1 MKGAMMKQVLLMA
14 VILHGSFAALRAQ
27 PLAGGEASVRQ
38 VKSAVAVLQTQ
49 SVASGKTAV
58 QREKGAGKAAD
69 VLQPLPAR
77 AEVKMHA
84 GVPALYVNG
93 RLTPPFA
100 YMSYF
105 GEPRYYKEAAGAGIH
120 LYNVPAYLGDQGIN
134 SSSGIKPFRQAIWL
148 APGKFDLTGLEKEMA
163 ELLEAD
169 PAAGIIIRIYLDPPV
184 WWEQQHRDG
193 VALQP
198 DGTSFRLSFSSA
210 KWRRDAG
217 NALRTLVQKLLQSP
231 YGHSLIGIHV
241 AGGSTEEWF
250 YHFKSFF
257 YDESEVRKTA
267 FRQWLRQRYHHNA
280 DALKKAWGNPA
291 ADFDN
296 ALPADISGAEKG
308 QEWSNDARFTNTLEF
323 HGETIT
329 DLIGYFCRIVK
340 EASNGTLL
348 TGAFYGYHLFVNDPR
363 RGHSALPKLLQCK
376 ELDYLSSPNDYKRVA
391 GEDWMP
397 MAAIKSLQLHGKLW
411 LAENDT
417 RTFKTTLLRE
427 RRPDVEPPGGD
438 WYAKGV
444 WIGPESPELSASLL
458 KKNLAR
464 MLAYGYGGWWFDMW
478 GGWFSDARLM
488 AVLRQGQAWFTKYPA
503 AESPQMRPQIAVVAD
518 AALQN
523 RDASFGALTGEITG
537 NRYAL
542 GKGGAPF
549 DIYLRNDMDSI
560 AAPYK
565 LVWLMGIMDMNGHEN
580 GLVKAWLAKGIA
592 VLHTDGRNSTFY
604 LPGGGTPVAY
614 PGKVKWEAAELAA
627 LYNKAGVHCYLPPG
641 DVVYAGRGWL
651 AVHSGSGG
659 KKTVRLPAPATVT
672 DPETKQVLGR
682 NTRTLTISQPP
693 GGTGLFRIDFIR

>member
-1 MKGAMMKQVLLMA
+1 MKNSMMKQVLLMA
-14 VILHGSFAALRAQ
+14 AVVLHGSFAALRAQ
-27 PLAGGEASVRQ
+27 SLPGGAASVRQ
-38 VKSAVAVLQTQ
+38 LKGAGAAVAQ
-49 SVASGKTAV
+49 SIAGGKTSV
-58 QREKGAGKAAD
+58 QRVNGAGKAAD
-69 VLQPLPAR
+69 ILQPLPAR

-105 GEPRYYKEAAGAGIH
+105 GKPRYYREAAGAGIH

-134 SSSGIKPFRQAIWL
+134 SSSGIKPFRQAIWQG
-148 APGKFDLTGLEKEMA
+148 PGKFDLSGLEKEMA

-169 PAAGIIIRIYLDPPV
+169 PAARIIIRIYLDPPR
-184 WWEQQHRDG
+184 WWEQQHPGG

-198 DGTSFRLSFSSA
+198 DGSSFRLSFSSPE
-210 KWRRDAG
+210 WRQDAG
-217 NALRTLVQKLLQSP
+217 DALRTLVRELLRSP
-231 YGHSLIGIHV
+231 YGNSLVGIHV
-241 AGGSTEEWF
+241 AAGSTEEWF

-257 YDESEVRKTA
+257 HDGSDVRKTA
-267 FRQWLRQRYHHNA
+267 FRQWLRQRYHHSA
-280 DALKKAWGNPA
+280 DALKKAWGRD

-296 ALPADISGAEKG
+296 ALPADISGAEKKN
-308 QEWSNDARFTNTLEF
+308 EWSTDARFINTLEF
-323 HGETIT
+323 HGESLT
-329 DLIGYFCRIVK
+329 DLVAYFCRIVK

-427 RRPDVEPPGGD
+427 RRPDVEPPGD

-478 GGWFSDARLM
+478 GGWFSDERLL
-488 AVLRQGQAWFTKYPA
+488 AVLRQGQTYFAQYPL
-503 AESPQMRPQIAVVAD
+503 AETPQMRPQVAVVAD

-560 AAPYK
+560 ASPYK
-565 LVWLMGIMDMNGHEN
+565 LVWLMGIMDVNNHEN
-580 GLVKAWLAKGIA
+580 GLIKAWLARGMA
-592 VLHTDGRNSTFY
+592 VLHTDGRSSTFY
-604 LPGGGTPVAY
+604 LPGGNAPAAY
-614 PGKVKWEAAELAA
+614 PGKVKWDAAELAA

-682 NTRTLTISQPP
+682 NVRTFTINQLP
-693 GGTGLFRIDFIR
+693 GATGLFSIDFIH